1 VRGSSLRTL
10 SASSAGRCPLPLLG
24 YDGGRRRQRRLMNRN
39 PAQRGLYAEL
49 FQRKPG
55 RILPEQGRIRR
66 CLDALGRPERH
77 FPSMLIVGTNGKGS
91 TAAMLASM
99 LTASGLK
106 VGRYTSPHLVDVR
119 ERIVVDGERISLEDF
134 SELLEL
140 MREFPELSFFEA
152 LTVMA
157 FEYFSRR
164 AVDIAVLE
172 AGMGGKWDATRTAGS
187 GIAGLS
193 SIGLDHTRWLGGSIT
208 EIAADKGAAL
218 RAAEVGIIASGVD
231 EGLRP
236 ALGAPEVVR
245 ASAFVELAV
254 NGNTGRPEARFPD
267 GRHLRLDPPLRG
279 RHQLGNLQLALALGE
294 AGASLGWYRGL
305 DEEAVTRGLRHCS
318 WPGRLSEVRIRGRR
332 VLLDGAHNVEAAGA
346 LAEELDADGESFDL
360 LFSCLDDKPVE
371 GMAALLRPRVKRV
384 ALCSL
389 EDERA
394 MDPERLQKSW
404 PDAGMAPDPL
414 SGLELLGPRVVA
426 AGSLRLV
433 GALLTAAAQ
442 EEGVEDVG

>member
-1 VRGSSLRTL
+1 MRYLQTPPERSF
-10 SASSAGRCPLPLLG
+10 AAPQLL
-24 YDGGRRRQRRLMNRN
+24 RRRFTGRIMTEN
-39 PAQRGLYAEL
+39 PAQGPYASL
-49 FQRKPG
+49 FRRKPG
-55 RILPEQGRIRR
+55 RILPDLSRVRR
-66 CLDALGRPERH
+66 ALESLGRPERN
-77 FPSMLIVGTNGKGS
+77 FPSILLVGTNGKGS
-91 TAAMLASM
+91 TTAMLASM
-99 LTASGLK
+99 LSASGLK

-119 ERIVVDGERISLEDF
+119 ERITVDGEQVSVEDF

-164 AVDIAVLE
+164 AVDLAVLE
-172 AGMGGKWDATRTAGS
+172 AGMGGKWDATRAAGS

-218 RAAEVGIIASGVD
+218 RAAEIGIIASGVD
-231 EGLRP
+231 EGLLP
-236 ALGAPEVVR
+236 TLGAPEAVR
-245 ASAFVELAV
+245 ASTFVELAV
-254 NGNTGRPEARFPD
+254 NGHAGRPEARFSD

-332 VLLDGAHNVEAAGA
+332 VLLDGAHNVQAA
-346 LAEELDADGESFDL
+346 
-360 LFSCLDDKPVE
+360 
-371 GMAALLRPRVKRV
+371 RVQRV

-394 MDPERLQKSW
+394 MDPERLRKSW